1 MTLPGKIVAVGFF
14 VGGVGFASAILGQRD
29 LGSAIFLA
37 GFYIAAI
44 GIVYGMTSL
53 PLPEEYERFRSSLRV
68 GAVGFAI
75 AAFAPIAGILTQ
87 KESLADIF
95 VFVGAVVILGAV
107 VLMCVAFI
115 QPK

>member
-14 VGGVGFASAILGQRD
+14 VGALGFASAILGQRD
-29 LGSAIFLA
+29 LGSAIFLV

-44 GIVYGMTSL
+44 GIVYGITSL
-53 PLPEEYERFRSSLRV
+53 PLPEEYEQFQSSLRV

-87 KESLADIF
+87 KESSADIF
-95 VFVGAVVILGAV
+95 IFVGGVVIVGAV

-115 QPK
+115 RHK

>member
-1 MTLPGKIVAVGFF
+1 MTLPGKIIAVGFF
-14 VGGVGFASAILGQRD
+14 VGATGFAAAILGQRD
-29 LGSAIFLA
+29 LGSAIFLV

-68 GAVGFAI
+68 GAIGFAI

-87 KESLADIF
+87 KETSADFFIF
-95 VFVGAVVILGAV
+95 AGAIIIAGAVL
-107 VLMCVAFI
+107 LMCIALI
-115 QPK
+115 RPK